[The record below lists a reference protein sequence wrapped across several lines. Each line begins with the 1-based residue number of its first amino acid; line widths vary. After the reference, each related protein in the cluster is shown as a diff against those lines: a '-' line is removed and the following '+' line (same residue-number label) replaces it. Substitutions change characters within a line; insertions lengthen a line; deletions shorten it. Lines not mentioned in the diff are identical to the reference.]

1 MRQVTGHD
9 TPWVP
14 DYTPMGECV
23 HGHVYR
29 LRCRNLTLGAWD
41 SAKREFIGIRTKFDR
56 RFLDAEEHWDCGP
69 PHGTA
74 CPVEDLGALPDGI
87 GPENFFG
94 DQCRKT
100 GRPTEWD
107 PDQKNHVYKDTR
119 EPIPAYPE
127 SCAVIVQNQPLF
139 DYLKSLGA

>member
-1 MRQVTGHD
+1 MAD
-9 TPWVP
+9 
-14 DYTPMGECV
+14 CV

-29 LRCRNLTLGAWD
+29 LHCRNLALGAWD

-87 GPENFFG
+87 GPENFLG
-94 DQCRKT
+94 CVCKKT

-107 PDQKNHVYKDTR
+107 PDAYHPLREGHKGNHVYQDTR

-127 SCAVIVQNQPLF
+127 SCAVMVQNQPLF